1 MARRRFFPSPET
13 ESAKQLYQALIVAG
27 VGIAFIGIF
36 STSYLAITQGI
47 KEPFDAW
54 IAGSIYFWM
63 MTNQPKASSA
73 NKDEQDHSNM
83 NYEEAW
89 MKDDDVA
96 RRERMA
102 EVEFD
107 CWVSWLAHQSTK
119 HPWNDLI
126 SKQNSIEKNQDIVL
140 NTRSY
145 RWPDAICQLYNS
157 DDTLQ
162 PKFTFQCIKGQN
174 KDNNAS
180 STIKVFTK
188 EMKNNNFVW
197 LRL

>member
-13 ESAKQLYQALIVAG
+13 ESAQQLYQALIVAG

-96 RRERMA
+96 RHERKA

-119 HPWNDLI
+119 HPWIEASVRRLNIETELDWKKIRTSFSTRAVIDGQMPYLNYTNPMI
-126 SKQNSIEKNQDIVL
+126 TCSQNSL
-140 NTRSY
+140 FS
-145 RWPDAICQLYNS
+145 A
-157 DDTLQ
+157 
-162 PKFTFQCIKGQN
+162 
-174 KDNNAS
+174 
-180 STIKVFTK
+180 
-188 EMKNNNFVW
+188 
-197 LRL
+197 